1 MANKKFKDLVVAES
15 GLRLP
20 AETAQRA
27 LTVDASGD
35 ISSSAVT
42 ETELGYV
49 SGVTSAIQTQL
60 NAKALASDLTD
71 HINDASD
78 AHDASAVSSVPAG
91 NLAASN
97 VQAALDEL
105 QSDIDSRALASG
117 LSDHLSDAS
126 DAHDASAISSVASG
140 NLAATDVQA
149 ALNEL
154 QSDIDSRALSSALTD
169 HINDASDAHDAS
181 AISNIPSG
189 NLAATEVQAALNELQ
204 SDIDSRALDSAV
216 IKKDG
221 SVAFTADQSMGG
233 FKLTNLAAPSGAN
246 DAARKSYVDSV
257 AEGLKPK
264 QAVRAATTANIVI
277 ATALNA
283 GDVIDGVTLANG
295 DRVLVKNQTAAE
307 ANGIY
312 IAGVTP
318 ARASDFDSLSPID
331 EINGAYTFVQEGT
344 VNAGR
349 GYVQSG
355 AVAVLDTN
363 PIEFVFFNS
372 SASLTG
378 GDGITI
384 TGNDVSVDHD
394 GQGLQ
399 FSGNQ
404 LSIEL
409 DGSTLAKS
417 ASGIKLSDTAVTP
430 ASLGSATETV
440 SFTVDQQGRLTAA
453 SEQNIAIPASQVTDF
468 NEAAQDAVGGAL
480 VDSSSIDFTYN
491 DNANTIT
498 AVVLPAGVDHDSLQ
512 NFAANEHIDHSS
524 VSINTA
530 ANSGLSGGGDIT
542 ASRSLVID
550 PNNAS
555 LVTAALGDQIL
566 VADASD
572 SNALKKVT
580 VQTIVDLAGAGSAGD
595 IAETNFTLANNQAAP
610 ANITGLAFAN
620 GVVRG
625 FEVLATVEIDA
636 AADLYE
642 TFALYGVQKT
652 AGWDMSQESV
662 GDSSGVVFS
671 ITSAGQV
678 QYISQNYAGFVSA
691 KVKFRARTVSI
702 G

>member
-42 ETELGYV
+42 ETELGYL
-49 SGVTSAIQTQL
+49 SGVTSAVQTQL
-60 NAKALASDLTD
+60 NGKALASDLSD
-71 HINDASD
+71 HISDASD
-78 AHDASAVSSVPAG
+78 AHDASAISSVPAG

-140 NLAATDVQA
+140 NLAATDVQS

-181 AISNIPSG
+181 AISSVAAG
-189 NLAATEVQAALNELQ
+189 NLAATDVQSALNELQ

-277 ATALNA
+277 ATALNS

-295 DRVLVKNQTAAE
+295 DRVLVKNQSAPE
-307 ANGIY
+307 ENGIY
-312 IAGVTP
+312 VAGVTP

-349 GYVQSG
+349 GYVQAG
-355 AVAVLDTN
+355 AVAVLDTD
-363 PIEFVFFNS
+363 PISFVFFNS

-399 FSGNQ
+399 FSGAQ

-491 DNANTIT
+491 DGANTIT

-512 NFAANEHIDHSS
+512 NFAANEHIDHSA
-524 VSINTA
+524 VNINTA

-566 VADASD
+566 IADASD

-580 VQTIVDLAGAGSAGD
+580 VQTIVNLAGAGSPGD
-595 IAETNFTLANNQAAP
+595 IAETSFSIANNQASP
-610 ANITGLAFAN
+610 ANVTGLAFAN
-620 GVVRG
+620 ATVRG

-636 AADLYE
+636 TADLFE
-642 TFALYGVQKT
+642 TFALYGIQKG
-652 AGWDMSQESV
+652 ASWDMSQESV
-662 GDSSGVVFS
+662 GDSSGIIFS
-671 ITSAGQV
+671 INSSGQI
-678 QYISQNYAGFVSA
+678 QYISQSYAGFVSGA
-691 KVKFRARTVSI
+691 VKFRARTTSI
-702 G
+702 

>member
-49 SGVTSAIQTQL
+49 SGVTSAIQTQI
-60 NAKALASDLTD
+60 NSKASQTDLD
-71 HINDASD
+71 NHVNDVAD
-78 AHDASAVSSVPAG
+78 AHDASAISSVPAG

-105 QSDIDSRALASG
+105 QSDIDTRALASG

-126 DAHDASAISSVASG
+126 DAHDASAISSVPAG
-140 NLAATDVQA
+140 NLAASDVQA

-154 QSDIDSRALSSALTD
+154 QSDIDTRALSSALTD
-169 HINDASDAHDAS
+169 HINDTSDAHDAS
-181 AISNIPSG
+181 AISNVAAG
-189 NLAATEVQAALNELQ
+189 NLAATDVQGALNELQ

-233 FKLTNLAAPSGAN
+233 FKLTNLAAPVGAN

-264 QAVRAATTANIVI
+264 QAVRAATTADIVI

-283 GDVIDGVTLANG
+283 GDIIDGVTLANG

-307 ANGIY
+307 TNGIY
-312 IAGVTP
+312 VAGVTP
-318 ARASDFDSLSPID
+318 ARSSDFDSLSPID

-355 AVAVLDTN
+355 AVAVLDTD

-399 FSGNQ
+399 FSGAQ

-417 ASGIKLSDTAVTP
+417 SSGIKLSDTAVTP

-468 NEAAQDAVGGAL
+468 NEAAQDAVGTIL
-480 VDSSSIDFTYN
+480 VDSASIDFTYN
-491 DNANTIT
+491 DGTPSIT
-498 AVVLPAGVDHDSLQ
+498 AAVLPAGVDHDALQ
-512 NFAANEHIDHSS
+512 NFVANEHIDHSA
-524 VSINTA
+524 VNINTA

-550 PNNAS
+550 PNNAT

-566 VADASD
+566 IADASD
-572 SNALKKVT
+572 TNALKKVT
-580 VQTIVDLAGAGSAGD
+580 VQTIVDLAGAGSPGD
-595 IAETNFTLANNQAAP
+595 IAETSFSIANNQASP
-610 ANITGLAFAN
+610 ANVTGLAFAN
-620 GVVRG
+620 ATVRG
-625 FEVLATVEIDA
+625 FEVLLSVEIDA
-636 AADLYE
+636 DADLYE
-642 TFALYGVQKT
+642 TFALYGIQKG
-652 AGWDMSQESV
+652 ASWDMTQEAV
-662 GDSSGVVFS
+662 GDNSGIIFS
-671 ITSAGQV
+671 ITSGGAI
-678 QYISQNYAGFVSA
+678 QYISQNYAGFVSGSI
-691 KVKFRARTVSI
+691 KFRARTTSI
-702 G
+702 